1 MSTPEQPE
9 LPELPPLAGLPE
21 MSQTP
26 GTPEPPATP
35 PATPP
40 AAPPAAPPPRR
51 ATPRSSPPPP
61 RPSQRIGPY
70 IALGL
75 LVIALGG
82 SIGWQWSDNAR
93 LRRER
98 DAVRVSV
105 AADSV
110 GLRAVA
116 AVAQRVSDSLK
127 VQLGGRVAL
136 DSAANLP
143 FIVISIADNRLWYRR
158 GDEVLFETRVATGSG
173 KFLEK
178 EGAAGEQ
185 WKFETP
191 RGRLVV
197 QRKDIDP
204 AWVPP
209 DWHYVEAAKKKN
221 LEILRLE
228 RGMTVPVAAGGV
240 VTISGVNVVTR
251 LPDGSEVPFEV
262 KDGQEIRIGN
272 KLVVPPFGTNQRR
285 YVGVLGANRLYLGDG
300 YGIHGT
306 DAPTSIGRSVSH
318 GCIRVRNEDI
328 ETLFRIVPVGTPV
341 YVY

>member
-1 MSTPEQPE
+1 MGSLESTPPE
-9 LPELPPLAGLPE
+9 
-21 MSQTP
+21 STP
-26 GTPEPPATP
+26 PEPASREATP
-35 PATPP
+35 PEPT
-40 AAPPAAPPPRR
+40 
-51 ATPRSSPPPP
+51 RSVLPFV
-61 RPSQRIGPY
+61 
-70 IALGL
+70 ALGAVIVL
-75 LVIALGG
+75 LGASL
-82 SIGWQWSDNAR
+82 GWQWSDARR
-93 LRRER
+93 LRAAR
-98 DAVRVSV
+98 DAARDAL

-110 GLRAVA
+110 ALRGVA
-116 AVAQRVSDSLK
+116 AVAQRVSDSLAI
-127 VQLGGRVAL
+127 QLGGRVAL

-209 DWHYVEAAKKKN
+209 DWHYVEAAQKKD

-228 RGMTVPVAAGGV
+228 RGMTVPSAAGGV
-240 VTISGVNVVTR
+240 VTISGANVVTR
-251 LPDGSEVPFEV
+251 YPDGREVPFEV
-262 KDGQEIRIGN
+262 KDGQEIRVGN
-272 KLVVPPFGTNQRR
+272 KLIVPPFGTNQRR